1 MSTDV
6 HGMIECR
13 PMARL
18 WGEDDED
25 AVWHA
30 AIDLFLLDIGN
41 AYDALACLFGVRNG
55 FGFHPLAE
63 GRGLPADASDGLSD
77 TFRAWGRPLGRAR
90 YDLDRL
96 GRVGGR
102 RLGRDGRVRSAQ
114 PKERCRGGQ
123 PLGAGLGRD
132 AHACGCARV
141 LVRAA
146 RGLVRLSVPRQRAC
160 P

>member
-63 GRGLPADASDGLSD
+63 GRGLPADASDGLRD
-77 TFRAWGRPLGRAR
+77 TFRAWGDPSDAHGTTWVGWAELEAADWDGTDASGR
-90 YDLDRL
+90 LS
-96 GRVGGR
+96 R
-102 RLGRDGRVRSAQ
+102 RSVA
-114 PKERCRGGQ
+114 
-123 PLGAGLGRD
+123 GAGSPWAPVWDVMRTLAGV
-132 AHACGCARV
+132 HGSSY
-141 LVRAA
+141 
-146 RGLVRLSVPRQRAC
+146 VRLVVWFD
-160 P
+160 